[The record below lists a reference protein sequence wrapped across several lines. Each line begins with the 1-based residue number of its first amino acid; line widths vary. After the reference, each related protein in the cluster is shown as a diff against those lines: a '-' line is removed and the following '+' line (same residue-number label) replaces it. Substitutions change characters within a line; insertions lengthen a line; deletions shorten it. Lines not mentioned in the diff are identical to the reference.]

1 MKIVRPVLIILLIA
15 GLGAAGYYG
24 YTYYQTHRS
33 GQTPTYQTVRLQTGD
48 LSAVVGATGTVR
60 ASQTS
65 TLLWQTSGT
74 VLKIDVKVGDLVAPG
89 SSLAILDR
97 TSLPQAMIL
106 AEADLVT
113 AQRNLDNLRQSN
125 VAKAQAFSNLVATK
139 KALDDAKRHRD
150 IYNYDRGTE
159 DQLAAARADYLLA
172 QNQVDFF
179 QSVYDH
185 TSGDPA
191 KDAKKAVALSNLQ
204 ASKTRRDKA
213 LENLNWYQGTP
224 SQQDINQADAAMAV
238 AQANYDDANRE
249 WVRLENGPDPQDI
262 SAAEARV
269 TALQATLDQRE
280 LNSPIGGTITDVKI
294 QAGDQV
300 SPGAEAFRID
310 DLSPLLVDVPVSE
323 VDINRIKISQPVTL
337 TFDAISGKTY
347 NGMVSQVGRFG
358 SPVQGNVS
366 FTVTVQIQDADDNVR
381 PGMTAAVNV
390 LVDQL
395 TGVLVVPNRAVHTR
409 NGQQT
414 VYILRNNQIE
424 NVVID
429 LGASSDTNS
438 QVLSGDIKE
447 GDLVVLNPP
456 LDFSGG
462 GSLPSGG

>member
-1 MKIVRPVLIILLIA
+1 MKIVRPILIILLVA
-15 GLGAAGYYG
+15 ALGAGAYYG
-24 YTYYQTHRS
+24 YNYYQSYRAS
-33 GQTPTYQTVRLQTGD
+33 QTPAYQTIRLQTGD
-48 LSAVVGATGTVR
+48 LNAVVGATGTVR

-65 TLLWQTSGT
+65 ILVWQTSGT
-74 VLKIDVKVGDLVAPG
+74 VLKINVGVGDQVVAG

-97 TSLPQAMIL
+97 TSLPQTMIL

-113 AQRNLDNLRQSN
+113 AQRSLDNLRQSN
-125 VAKAQAFSNLVATK
+125 VAKAQAFSNLVSTK
-139 KALDDAKRHRD
+139 KALDDAQRHRN

-159 DQLAAARADYLLA
+159 DQMAAARADYLLA

-191 KDAKKAVALSNLQ
+191 KDARKAVALSNLQ

-224 SQQDINQADAAMAV
+224 SQQDLNQADAALAV
-238 AQANYDDANRE
+238 AQAAYEDANRE
-249 WVRLENGPDPQDI
+249 WNRLKNGADPQDI
-262 SAAEARV
+262 AAAQARV
-269 TALQATLDQRE
+269 TALQATLDLRE
-280 LNSPIGGTITDVKI
+280 LHSPIAGTITDVKI
-294 QAGDQV
+294 QEGDQV
-300 SPGAEAFRID
+300 SPASAAFRID
-310 DLSPLLVDVPVSE
+310 DLSPMLVDVPISE
-323 VDINRIKISQPVTL
+323 VDINRVKVDQPVTL
-337 TFDAISGKTY
+337 TFDAILGKTY
-347 NGMVSQVGRFG
+347 NGRVSQVGRFG
-358 SPVQGNVS
+358 APVQGNVS
-366 FTVTVQIQDADDNVR
+366 FTITVELQDADENVR

-395 TGVLVVPNRAVHTR
+395 QGVLLVPNRTVHTR

-414 VYILRNNQIE
+414 VYVFRNDLIE

-438 QVLSGDIKE
+438 QVLSGDVKA

-462 GSLPSGG
+462 SLQPGR